1 MITSVSIEN
10 LKNSIDIIDI
20 VSSYIELKKAGANF
34 KACCPFHS
42 ETTPSFVV
50 SPNKQIYHCFGCGS
64 GGDSIKFVMEYE
76 KLSYPEALEKIAAI
90 SNFTLEYDNNSSNK
104 VDRSILEL
112 TNSFYKQSLLQNQI
126 ALEYLESR
134 GICKGSIERFEVG
147 YAPSSN
153 KTIIFLKNNYLN
165 LEAAKELGI
174 IDSGTNG
181 IFARFIDR
189 ITFPIYLP
197 SGKLVGFG
205 GRTISGHNAKYINS
219 PATKLFNKSSLFFGY
234 HLAKSDIYK
243 LQEMIIAEGY
253 LDVVMLHQAS
263 FTNSVATLGTALTQ
277 QHIPLLKKSAAR
289 LILAYDGDRAGLKA
303 AEKASI
309 LLVQNGFDGGVVIFN
324 DGMDPADYVKEN
336 KIQQLKDLFAF
347 PKPFIEYVLESLVSE
362 YDLRIPQQKQ
372 NALERA
378 EEYLRTL
385 KPIIAQG
392 YKECLSTILQIH
404 PKYININSFKREI
417 NSSQIINKTVNIS
430 EIQII
435 KGVMDHSTKRDA
447 ILQALDSSMFH
458 QHQEEF
464 DYLVKGEVERLVL
477 IELLEEIRDLSEDE
491 YKKELFV
498 FLVRFYQTKI
508 ELIEIE
514 KNYSF
519 TEKVEKIRIYR
530 EKIQKLKKGIL
541 IKYKG

>member
-20 VSSYIELKKAGANF
+20 VSSFIELKKAGANF

-76 KLSYPEALEKIAAI
+76 KLSYPEALEKIAAMT
-90 SNFTLEYDNNSSNK
+90 NFTLDYENNFSGEI
-104 VDRSILEL
+104 DRSTLEA
-112 TNSFYKQSLLQNQI
+112 TNSFYKQALFQNKT
-126 ALEYLESR
+126 ALEYLYSR
-134 GICKGSIERFEVG
+134 GVSKDSIERFEIG
-147 YAPSSN
+147 YASSSN
-153 KTIIFLKNNYLN
+153 ETITFLKNNYFN
-165 LEAAKELGI
+165 FTTAKELGI
-174 IDSGTNG
+174 IDIGSNG
-181 IFARFIDR
+181 MYTRFIDR
-189 ITFPIYLP
+189 ITFAIYMP
-197 SGKLVGFG
+197 SGKLAGFG

-219 PATKLFNKSSLFFGY
+219 PATKLFNKSSLLFGY
-234 HLAKSDIYK
+234 NLAKNDIYK
-243 LQEMIIAEGY
+243 LHEIIVTEGY
-253 LDVVMLHQAS
+253 LDVVMLHQAG
-263 FTNSVATLGTALTQ
+263 FTNAVATLGTALTE
-277 QHIPLLKKSAAR
+277 QHIPLLKKSNAK
-289 LILAYDGDRAGLKA
+289 LILAYDGDRAGFWA
-303 AEKASI
+303 AQKASM
-309 LLVQNGFDGGVVIFN
+309 LLAHNGFDGGVVIFKE
-324 DGMDPADYVKEN
+324 GMDPADYVKEN
-336 KIQQLKDLFAF
+336 KIQQLKDIFSS
-347 PKPFIEYVLESLVSE
+347 PKPFIEYVLDSLVSE
-362 YDLRIPQQKQ
+362 YDLGIPENKQ

-378 EEYLRTL
+378 GEYLKTL
-385 KPIIAQG
+385 KPIVAQG
-392 YKECLSTILQIH
+392 YKEYLGVILQIH
-404 PKYININSFKREI
+404 PKYINLNSFKRDT
-417 NSSQIINKTVNIS
+417 NSSQRINTTVNIS

-435 KGVMDHSTKRDA
+435 KGAIDHSAKRAA
-447 ILQALDSSMFH
+447 ILQALDRSMFH

-464 DYLVKGEVERLVL
+464 DYLVKGEVERLVS